1 MARIQVPAALNHAGE
16 REEIPGP
23 SKDGIYN
30 TLTVISTAVN
40 ELSRAIQQMREQLNG
55 LSSACTGN
63 PGLPKSNNP
72 VDHFEIFAIAM
83 KEVQSKSSRIEQLEQ
98 ENRALRDKLGDCEK
112 AGERSEG
119 FSRIIPVSRNEN
131 GERFVPSDAPNLN
144 GKRSLITLHKD
155 HRVHEDDSTI
165 ATSTIP
171 ESTHIT
177 NGEADPASNSNR
189 RIGVD
194 GPNVEIEEIPE
205 SSNAQVNGD
214 DISQDDLPAMND
226 ATLSKLPAE
235 KPRTRQN
242 PARRRRGLRT
252 EQVLEQVTGNETR
265 PTRPPLVAQNGHS
278 KKAEDSASLRKEQ
291 ATSSGDEN
299 STKTGDR
306 KPRGLAHTEPPIDSE
321 TFTPNIARETRLRP
335 RRQLMKRGRGRPKA
349 VASQQPQIEIITSR
363 SPPSITGRPDVY
375 NDNLNG
381 LENREDASS
390 ANKEEDEKRRKA
402 EIAARELLVQ
412 AAMQREEAYTL

>member
-1 MARIQVPAALNHAGE
+1 MARIQAPAALNHAGE

-23 SKDGIYN
+23 SKDGIYK
-30 TLTVISTAVN
+30 TLMVISTAVS
-40 ELSRAIQQMREQLNG
+40 ELSRAVQQMREQLNG
-55 LSSACTGN
+55 LSSAHTGN

-72 VDHFEIFAIAM
+72 VDQFEIFAIAM

-98 ENRALRDKLGDCEK
+98 ENRVLRDKLGDCEK

-119 FSRIIPVSRNEN
+119 FSQIIPISRNEI
-131 GERFVPSDAPNLN
+131 GERLMPSDAPNLN
-144 GKRSLITLHKD
+144 GKRSLVTLPRD
-155 HRVHEDDSTI
+155 LRTHEDNSTI
-165 ATSTIP
+165 ATGVIPASTDV
-171 ESTHIT
+171 T
-177 NGEADPASNSNR
+177 NQEADPALNSNQ
-189 RIGVD
+189 RIGID
-194 GPNVEIEEIPE
+194 GPDLEIEEIPE

-214 DISQDDLPAMND
+214 DLSQEDSSAMND

-235 KPRTRQN
+235 NPRTRQN

-252 EQVLEQVTGNETR
+252 EKVLEQVTGNETR
-265 PTRPPLVAQNGHS
+265 PTRPPLVAQNEQS
-278 KKAEDSASLRKEQ
+278 KKAENSTSLRKEQ

-306 KPRGLAHTEPPIDSE
+306 NPRGLAHTEAPKGPE
-321 TFTPNIARETRLRP
+321 TFTPNIARDKRLRP
-335 RRQLMKRGRGRPKA
+335 RRQLMKRGRGRPK
-349 VASQQPQIEIITSR
+349 VIASQQPQVEIVTST
-363 SPPSITGRPDVY
+363 SPPPITGIPDVY
-375 NDNLNG
+375 MDNLND

-390 ANKEEDEKRRKA
+390 AKNEEDEKRRKA

>member
-119 FSRIIPVSRNEN
+119 FSRIIPVSRKEN

-155 HRVHEDDSTI
+155 RRIHEDDSTI

-171 ESTHIT
+171 ESTH
-177 NGEADPASNSNR
+177 
-189 RIGVD
+189 
-194 GPNVEIEEIPE
+194 
-205 SSNAQVNGD
+205 
-214 DISQDDLPAMND
+214 
-226 ATLSKLPAE
+226 
-235 KPRTRQN
+235 PRTRQN
-242 PARRRRGLRT
+242 PVRRRRGLRT

-291 ATSSGDEN
+291 ATSPGDEN

-306 KPRGLAHTEPPIDSE
+306 KPRGLAHTEPPTDSE

-349 VASQQPQIEIITSR
+349 IASQQPQIEIINSR
-363 SPPSITGRPDVY
+363 SPPSITGRAGR
-375 NDNLNG
+375 LQRQF
-381 LENREDASS
+381 ERF
-390 ANKEEDEKRRKA
+390 RK
-402 EIAARELLVQ
+402 
-412 AAMQREEAYTL
+412 